1 MAGHFDGAK
10 HFVDFRVIKM
20 GESLS
25 LSQMEFVGVSQL
37 SFIHDL
43 GPKGM

>member
-1 MAGHFDGAK
+1 MK
-10 HFVDFRVIKM
+10 QKKIVDFRVIKM
-20 GESLS
+20 GESLF

>member
-1 MAGHFDGAK
+1 MASHFDEAK
-10 HFVDFRVIKM
+10 KIVDFRVIKM
-20 GESLS
+20 REPLF
-25 LSQMEFVGVSQL
+25 LSQMEFVAVSQL